1 MSKSLTDRLYAAVKR
16 AGSEAL
22 SVGELMRRLSIPRAR
37 RHEVKRAL
45 KDLVRGGRLIAAG
58 RSGFL
63 SADAAAPVRGRL
75 VGHPEG
81 FGFVVPEGGGDDV
94 YVGRREMHGAMH
106 GDTVEVTALP
116 GPDGRVRAT
125 ALSVVRRGRKGL
137 VGRLG
142 REHGRW
148 VVAPLEERLGWL
160 VQVTGSGASGAHEG
174 DLVQVAVTG
183 YPERGEPLTGRVVQ
197 ALGDGTDPEL
207 DSPLM
212 LAEAGVEPAFPDA
225 VLAAADALPQEASG
239 GHLKGR
245 EDLRD
250 LPTVTIDG
258 ETAKDFDDAV
268 SLVMGA
274 DNTCTLWVHIADVDH
289 FAPEGSPLDAEARE
303 RATSIYLPDR
313 VVPMFPHALSNGIC
327 SLNPRVDRLTL
338 TVEMGFNR
346 MGRRIT
352 RKVYPSVIRSAAR
365 LTYTR
370 VNKVLVDN
378 DAEAREGIEPLIP
391 MLEAMGRLAEKRMR
405 IRERRGSLD
414 LDLPEAL
421 VVLGDG
427 GEIREIVHEPRQ
439 IAERLIEEFMLAAN
453 EAVAGWLAAAKWP
466 VVFRIHERPDVD
478 KIAAFVPVARNVLG
492 PDVFI
497 PSFTEAPPPK
507 GLQELL
513 TKARGHPAEHVLNA
527 LLIRSLMQA
536 RYSGENVGHY
546 GLAAPRYCHFT
557 SPIRRYPDLMVHRLA
572 KHRIAGGRWESL
584 AWVKELEAT
593 AAHASERERRAM
605 AVERRVVE
613 IKKCRY
619 LTAHVGATF
628 DGVIASVLRFGLF
641 VELKGMGFEGLVHT
655 ETLEGPTVHDERHM
669 ALIERTGRRL
679 QIGMPV
685 RVIVRHV
692 DPLAGKVNL
701 ELAD

>member
-1 MSKSLTDRLYAAVKR
+1 MAKSLADRLYAAVKR
-16 AGSEAL
+16 AGSEPL
-22 SVGELMRRLSIPRAR
+22 SAGELMRRLSLPRAR
-37 RHEVKRAL
+37 KRDVKRAL
-45 KDLVRGGRLIAAG
+45 KDLVRDGKLVAAG
-58 RSGFL
+58 RAGFL

-75 VGHPEG
+75 VGHPDG

-94 YVGRREMHGAMH
+94 YVPRREMHGAMH
-106 GDTVEVTALP
+106 GDTVEVTAVP

-125 ALSVVRRGRKGL
+125 ALAIVKRGRASL

-148 VVAPLEERLGWL
+148 VVAPLEERLGR
-160 VQVTGSGASGAHEG
+160 VVHVTGSGGPKAREG
-174 DLVQVAVTG
+174 ELVQVAVTG
-183 YPERGEPLTGRVVQ
+183 YPERGEPLFGKVVQ
-197 ALGDGTDPEL
+197 ALGDGTDPAL

-225 VLAAADALPQEASG
+225 VLAAAEGLPQEVTG
-239 GHLKGR
+239 RHLKGR

-268 SLVMGA
+268 SLVPG
-274 DNTCTLWVHIADVDH
+274 DQGGCTLWVHIADVDA
-289 FAPEGSPLDAEARE
+289 FAPEGSVLDAEARD

-327 SLNPRVDRLTL
+327 SLNPNVDRLTL
-338 TVEMGFNR
+338 TVEMGFNAL
-346 MGRRIT
+346 GRRVT
-352 RKVYPSVIRSAAR
+352 RKVYPSVIRSDAR

-370 VNKVLVDN
+370 VNKLLVDK
-378 DAEAREGIEPLIP
+378 DAAAGEGIETLVP
-391 MLEAMGRLAEKRMR
+391 MLEAMGELAEKRMR
-405 IRERRGSLD
+405 IRQRRGSLD
-414 LDLPEAL
+414 LDLPEAM

-427 GEIREIVHEPRQ
+427 GEIREIVHQPRE
-439 IAERLIEEFMLAAN
+439 IAHRLIEEFMLAAN
-453 EAVAGWLAAAKWP
+453 EAVAGWLASAKWP
-466 VVFRIHERPDVD
+466 VVFRIHETPDVE

-497 PSFTEAPPPK
+497 PSYAEAPPPK

-527 LLIRSLMQA
+527 LLIRSLKQA

-572 KHRIAGGRWESL
+572 RHRIAGGRWQDL
-584 AWVKELEAT
+584 AWVGELERTAT
-593 AAHASERERRAM
+593 HASERERRAM
-605 AVERRVVE
+605 GVERKVVD
-613 IKKCRY
+613 IKMCRY
-619 LTAHVGATF
+619 LADQVGATL
-628 DGVIASVLRFGLF
+628 DGVIASVVRFGLF
-641 VELKGMGFEGLVHT
+641 VELKGIGFEGLVHAD
-655 ETLEGPTVHDERHM
+655 TLAPPVVHDERHM

-685 RVIVRHV
+685 KVLVRHV
-692 DPLAGKVNL
+692 DPLAAKVTL